1 MIEKYQHSKNIFV
14 HNVLKWSDT
23 LKILQQVV
31 QDFQSVFD
39 HLGTLCI
46 EGLRLQAAEIIY
58 IQFTKIEISLSKS

>member
-1 MIEKYQHSKNIFV
+1 M

-31 QDFQSVFD
+31 QDFQSVSD

-46 EGLRLQAAEIIY
+46 EGLRLQAAEIVY
-58 IQFTKIEISLSKS
+58 IQFTKIENKKKKS